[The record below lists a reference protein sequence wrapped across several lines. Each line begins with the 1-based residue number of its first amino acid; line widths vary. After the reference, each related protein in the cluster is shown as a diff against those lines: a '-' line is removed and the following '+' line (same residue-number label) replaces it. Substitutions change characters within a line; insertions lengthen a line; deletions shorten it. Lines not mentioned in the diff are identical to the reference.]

1 MIRPALRV
9 RGLNFSYRQEPVL
22 KNVSFDVQEGE
33 YVSIIG
39 PNGAGKSTLIKCI
52 DRILAGWGGE
62 ISLFGESIAS
72 MSQRRLAG
80 MVGYVPQAGWRSI
93 LFTVEEF
100 VLMGRYPQMGPFT
113 FVRREDRAF
122 VEEIFRQT
130 RLSPLAERPMSS
142 LSGGER
148 QLVFIAAALAQG
160 AKILLLDEPT
170 AFLDYG
176 HQVGCLDLLSKMNRE
191 QGVTLLS
198 VTHDINQAV
207 GESDRVL
214 AFRGGELFF
223 QGTPSALLSGK
234 VAEKLYGTRFSVYT
248 SQDSDRPVLLPIGGA
263 L

>member
-80 MVGYVPQAGWRSI
+80 MVGYVPQAGGRSI

-100 VLMGRYPQMGPFT
+100 VLMGRYPHMGPFT
-113 FVRREDRAF
+113 VVSREDRVF
-122 VEEIFRQT
+122 VEEILRKT
-130 RLSPLAERPMSS
+130 RLFPLAQRPMSS

-148 QLVFIAAALAQG
+148 QFVFIAAALAQG

-176 HQVGCLDLLSKMNRE
+176 HQVGCLELLRRMNRE

-198 VTHDINQAV
+198 VTHDINQAL

-214 AFRGGELFF
+214 ALHRGELFF
-223 QGTPSALLSGK
+223 QGTPEAFLSQK
-234 VAEKLYGTRFSVYT
+234 VAERLYETRFSTYT
-248 SQDSDRPVLLPIGGA
+248 CGGSDRSVLFPAGRRP
-263 L
+263 